1 MIYFMGFKQLANLLA
16 NFSKIQTERSSVADE
31 VCRYQCYSAP
41 TSNSISASLLL
52 PKSTL
57 AL

>member
-16 NFSKIQTERSSVADE
+16 NFSNSDQTERSSVN
-31 VCRYQCYSAP
+31 RHQLYSAP

>member
-16 NFSKIQTERSSVADE
+16 NFSNMCSKLSVAQFKD
-31 VCRYQCYSAP
+31 YYSAP

>member
-16 NFSKIQTERSSVADE
+16 NFSNM
-31 VCRYQCYSAP
+31 CNFYSAP

>member
-16 NFSKIQTERSSVADE
+16 NFSNFSSKS
-31 VCRYQCYSAP
+31 YYSAP

-52 PKSTL
+52 PKSTF